1 MLSVNSPNF
10 RQHVH
15 KASTWTL
22 AGYGV
27 NQVLRLGGNR
37 ILTRLLFPEAFG
49 LMAIGVIVIYG
60 VGMFADTGIAP
71 IVQNA
76 QGNHPDFLNTA

>member
-1 MLSVNSPNF
+1 MLSANSLSL
-10 RQHVH
+10 RQLVF

-27 NQVLRLGGNR
+27 NQALRLGGNL

-49 LMAIGVIVIYG
+49 LMAIGMTVIYG
-60 VGMFADTGIAP
+60 VGMFADTGITP